1 MDRDK
6 CIEYLTSYSK
16 GKLSRVDAEE
26 ILTSYVCD
34 RGYESKKEF
43 VPSLTAII
51 NIHYLLADAFDY
63 YKRLYNIYT
72 IYEKPASLRFSGEL
86 QAILFY

>member
-6 CIEYLTSYSK
+6 CIGYLASYSK
-16 GKLSRVDAEE
+16 GILPKKAAEDV
-26 ILTSYVCD
+26 LTSYVCD

-43 VPSLTAII
+43 IPLLTAIS
-51 NIHYLLADAFDY
+51 NIHHLLADAFDY
-63 YKRLYNIYT
+63 YKRLYNIYI
-72 IYEKPASLRFSGEL
+72 IYEKPASPRFSEEL

>member
-43 VPSLTAII
+43 IPLLTVIS
-51 NIHYLLADAFDY
+51 NIHHLLADAFDY
-63 YKRLYNIYT
+63 YKRFYNIYT
-72 IYEKPASLRFSGEL
+72 IYEKPTSPGFGGEL